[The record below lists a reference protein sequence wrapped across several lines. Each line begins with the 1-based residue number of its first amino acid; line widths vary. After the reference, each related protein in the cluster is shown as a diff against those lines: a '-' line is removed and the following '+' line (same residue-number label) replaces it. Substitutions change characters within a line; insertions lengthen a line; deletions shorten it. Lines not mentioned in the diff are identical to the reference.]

1 MITVTDSKT
10 GKQYTLNQWVYFT
23 RNTKWDKEV

>member
-10 GKQYTLNQWVYFT
+10 GKRYTLNQWVYLT
-23 RNTKWDKEV
+23 RITKWDKEV